1 MVETDTDNWKLM
13 SLRKR
18 PALPKPVN
26 KIINDVNN
34 SSINAGSNPA
44 LTIFKLISWCKWRME
59 WSETNKLLVATSG
72 ETSPHSSGTKSMLV
86 TQFKF

>member
-1 MVETDTDNWKLM
+1 MTIHIFNFTLANIKIDIFGQMVEKDTDNWKLKR
-13 SLRKR
+13 LRKR

-44 LTIFKLISWCKWRME
+44 LTNF
-59 WSETNKLLVATSG
+59 
-72 ETSPHSSGTKSMLV
+72 
-86 TQFKF
+86 